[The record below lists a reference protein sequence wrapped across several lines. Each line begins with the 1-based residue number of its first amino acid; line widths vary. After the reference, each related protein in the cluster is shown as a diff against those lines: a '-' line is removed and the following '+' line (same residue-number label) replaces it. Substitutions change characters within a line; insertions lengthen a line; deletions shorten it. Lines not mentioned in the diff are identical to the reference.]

1 MRSVQATASSRGALV
16 VRAATQRKPAGSA
29 KKSAAPKTANPGR
42 TLWLPNTVR
51 GDGRCRCRLQC
62 ANRAPAAEP
71 EQRHPSRIRSDSR
84 LTSAP
89 RSATGYARLI

>member
-51 GDGRCRCRLQC
+51 GDGAVPLQ
-62 ANRAPAAEP
+62 AAVHEQGAGGGAGAEAP
-71 EQRHPSRIRSDSR
+71 
-84 LTSAP
+84 
-89 RSATGYARLI
+89 